1 MCMFWGEQV
10 EETLNFISHGCRF
23 PFGVFEL
30 LNLLIRDEKGVRGGQ
45 RVKDVCV
52 CLEEQP

>member
-1 MCMFWGEQV
+1 MFWGEQV

>member
-10 EETLNFISHGCRF
+10 EETLNFISDGCRF
-23 PFGVFEL
+23 PFEVFEL
-30 LNLLIRDEKGVRGGQ
+30 LNLLIEMKKGLWWAEG
-45 RVKDVCV
+45 KDVCV